1 MPHMVEL
8 AGIRDRPRHGLR
20 IGLMIGVGVITLAL
34 ICVGI
39 YGLTNGPKRL
49 HPTGISMTASR
60 PFPDSQNRR
69 PSAPVHPQPLPNTSK
84 ATIFA
89 PAVIEA
95 LFTWDTASGIDL
107 AGYEQPLITAADPS
121 GTDAPG
127 LIHDLS
133 NYFPSSSS
141 WSTLQE
147 YQTRQSVTIGRLYIP
162 DQWRQAVAADSGHVQ
177 DGVVAYTVEATR
189 HRTGLWLEKPVSSE
203 HPVSFTM
210 FLACPPATRQCVLLR
225 LSKLNDPLH

>member
-1 MPHMVEL
+1 MVEL
-8 AGIRDRPRHGLR
+8 AGIRDRPRHSLR
-20 IGLMIGVGVITLAL
+20 IGLIIGVGAITLAL

-39 YGLTNGPKRL
+39 YGLTNGAKRS
-49 HPTGISMTASR
+49 HPAGVSTTASR
-60 PFPDSQNRR
+60 SLTDSPDG
-69 PSAPVHPQPLPNTSK
+69 HPRAFAQPQLLPGTSK
-84 ATIFA
+84 AAIFA
-89 PAVIEA
+89 RAAVEA

-107 AGYEQPLITAADPS
+107 AGYEQPLIAAADPS

-141 WSTLQE
+141 WSTLQG

-162 DQWRQAVAADSGHVQ
+162 DQWWQAVAADPGHVQ

-189 HRTGLWLEKPVSSE
+189 HRIGLWLEKPVSSE